1 MAENLETATLAGGC
15 FWCTEAIFK
24 RLKGVLSVM
33 PGYAGG
39 HVENPTY
46 EQVST
51 GTTGHAEST
60 QIEFDPSQ
68 ISYEKLVDVF
78 FRTHDPTTLNRQGPD
93 VGPQYRSAIFYHDEK
108 QRKTA
113 EKVKERIEK
122 EGVYESPIVTE
133 VVPFKN
139 FYPAEAYHRDF
150 YARNPD
156 YPYSQSVIE
165 PKIEKL
171 EKEFKE
177 ELS

>member
-1 MAENLETATLAGGC
+1 MTQTATLAGGC

-24 RLKGVLSVM
+24 RLKGVISVA

-51 GTTGHAEST
+51 GTTGRAEAT
-60 QIEFDPSQ
+60 QIKFNPSV
-68 ISYEKLVDVF
+68 ISYEKLVNVF
-78 FRTHDPTTLNRQGPD
+78 FRTHNPTTLNSQGPD
-93 VGPQYRSAIFYHDEK
+93 IGPQYRSAIFYHDEN

-113 EKVKERIEK
+113 EKVKEKIEK
-122 EGVYESPIVTE
+122 EGVWKDPIVTE
-133 VVPFKN
+133 IAPFTN

-150 YARNPD
+150 YDRNPD
-156 YPYSQSVIE
+156 YPYSQSVIA

-171 EKEFKE
+171 KKEFRNEAK
-177 ELS
+177 S